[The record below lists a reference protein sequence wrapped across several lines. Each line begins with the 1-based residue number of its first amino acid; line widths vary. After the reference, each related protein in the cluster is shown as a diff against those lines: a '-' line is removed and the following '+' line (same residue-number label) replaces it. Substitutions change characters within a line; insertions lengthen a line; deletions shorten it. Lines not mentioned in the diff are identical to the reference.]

1 MVSSRYG
8 GGVDLKRWYDLIYA
22 VILVMILIIA
32 FLIGN
37 PIISGVLLLLFS
49 AILIINTSYQLS
61 RKKGDKIKYKVFL
74 IGLLL
79 LDLVLAASAVIVV
92 INGIVT
98 M

>member
-1 MVSSRYG
+1 M
-8 GGVDLKRWYDLIYA
+8 KKWYDLIYA

-79 LDLVLAASAVIVV
+79 VDLVLAASAVIVV

>member
-1 MVSSRYG
+1 M
-8 GGVDLKRWYDLIYA
+8 KRWYDLIYA

-49 AILIINTSYQLS
+49 AILIINASYQLS

-79 LDLVLAASAVIVV
+79 LDLMLAASAVIVV
-92 INGIVT
+92 INGVVT

>member
-1 MVSSRYG
+1 M
-8 GGVDLKRWYDLIYA
+8 KRWYDLIYA

-37 PIISGVLLLLFS
+37 SIISGVLLLLFS

-79 LDLVLAASAVIVV
+79 VDLVLAASAVIVV

>member
-1 MVSSRYG
+1 M
-8 GGVDLKRWYDLIYA
+8 KRWYDLIYA

-79 LDLVLAASAVIVV
+79 VDLVLAASAVIVV